1 MVEGRA
7 LDPRSPSNGKTARAS
22 LIGAR
27 SATDRSIVA
36 VMRALREK
44 ETRNG
49 GRASAIAANLSA
61 TELPRIPIDH
71 IRLPMEEF
79 SGFLRIIVRAN
90 NAPLPRFLPSFNPA
104 S

>member
-1 MVEGRA
+1 
-7 LDPRSPSNGKTARAS
+7 
-22 LIGAR
+22 
-27 SATDRSIVA
+27 
-36 VMRALREK
+36 MRALREK
-44 ETRNG
+44 ETRNA
-49 GRASAIAANLSA
+49 GRVSAIAANLSA
-61 TELPRIPIDH
+61 ELPRIPIDH